1 MAERVY
7 DCERLYVAQRT
18 VYGGIFLYGLV
29 GAFVGKAFPKN
40 WNTIMI
46 AERYSFWI
54 WIILNRSMTSMDILL
69 EIRSLSIQG
78 RSFRDFLLPEEL

>member
-7 DCERLYVAQRT
+7 DCERLYVEQRT

-29 GAFVGKAFPKN
+29 GAFVENAFLKN

-46 AERYSFWI
+46 AARYSFWI
-54 WIILNRSMTSMDILL
+54 WIILNRLTISSGIKPVTKHCA
-69 EIRSLSIQG
+69 ER
-78 RSFRDFLLPEEL
+78 